1 MDNFFDP
8 FRTRIMKARFNTN
21 SRRQSVPWVGRRYC
35 AAGHDGR
42 AAARPYRLGNV
53 PIFIGK
59 WYNLFALG
67 ALILAVGCNASPTNN
82 IAAMP
87 ETASSTTNQTMKF
100 PVTKTDVE
108 WRQELTPEQYR
119 VLRQADTE
127 RPFTGKY
134 WNTKEPGVYRCAA
147 CGEII
152 FTSDTKFDS
161 GCGWPSFYDL
171 AAEKKVILRDDYSL
185 GMHRTEVLCA
195 HCGSHL
201 GHVFDDG
208 PKPTGLRYCINSASL
223 NFEKTNPP
231 PPSPGEKK

>member
-1 MDNFFDP
+1 
-8 FRTRIMKARFNTN
+8 
-21 SRRQSVPWVGRRYC
+21 
-35 AAGHDGR
+35 
-42 AAARPYRLGNV
+42 V

-59 WYNLFALG
+59 WCDLFAVG
-67 ALILAVGCNASPTNN
+67 ALFLAVNCDGSPTNN
-82 IAAMP
+82 VAAAP
-87 ETASSTTNQTMKF
+87 RTASLTTNQTMKF
-100 PVTKTDVE
+100 PVTKTDAE

-134 WNTKEPGVYRCAA
+134 WNTREPGVYRCAA

-171 AAEKKVILRDDYSL
+171 AAEKKVILREDDSL
-185 GMHRTEVLCA
+185 GMHRTEVICA

-231 PPSPGEKK
+231 PPRPGEKK